1 MTSPSAFATA
11 LPSEIAF
18 PENGTLLFDEI
29 VESFRA
35 GKIYIGPQKG
45 GGTFYWDLNMTAHG
59 LIGGRT
65 GAGKS
70 VCLDVIAFLALWCSD
85 VAEIV
90 VCDPKQTTFSWAS
103 EFTADGHV
111 AVSTNEIADAI
122 DDVWRELDRRQSL
135 LVKRGVRTVE
145 SLRRLYAAHPEFEAE
160 DGPAPKRLILLFDEI
175 SHFWAKSGDEDTE
188 KRKAT
193 TRSQMEDIGR
203 LARSLEIN
211 MVITA
216 QRPDSNTIS
225 VSLRDMLGFR
235 LCVGPVTESLSK
247 QILRTTHGTRFPE
260 FGTPKGRAW
269 ATTDEGD
276 VRNVQLP
283 FLPDSTGPCS
293 WDPTST
299 ITGTVDRLRT
309 KR

>member
-1 MTSPSAFATA
+1 MTSPSAFAPA
-11 LPSEIAF
+11 LPSAIAF

-45 GGTFYWDLNMTAHG
+45 GGTFYWDLNTTAHG

-70 VCLDVIAFLALWCSD
+70 VSLDVIAFLALWCSD

-90 VCDPKQTTFSWAS
+90 VCDPKQTFSWAS
-103 EFTADGHV
+103 EFTADGRV
-111 AVSTNEIADAI
+111 ALSTNEIADAI
-122 DDVWRELDRRQSL
+122 DVVWRELDRRQSL

-175 SHFWAKSGDEDTE
+175 ANFWAKSGDEDTE
-188 KRKAT
+188 KRKVTA
-193 TRSQMEDIGR
+193 RSQMEDLGR

-211 MVITA
+211 MVIAA

-260 FGTPKGRAW
+260 VGTPKGRAW
-269 ATTDEGD
+269 ATTDEGE

-283 FLPDSTGPCS
+283 FLADSTYPCS
-293 WDPTST
+293 WDRSTT
-299 ITGTVDRLRT
+299 ITGTVDRLRA
-309 KR
+309 KH